1 MNKYSKI
8 RTAEELEFAI
18 HVVHTERMKLQEKY
32 VQDLGDFR
40 EGLKPGKLVGTALKT
55 VSPYLSWS
63 EIGLGLVRG
72 LKNAI
77 TPKNKKVS
85 ARDPERS
92 GREGLGE
99 TSPSN

>member
-1 MNKYSKI
+1 MKKYSKI
-8 RTAEELEFAI
+8 RTAQELEFAI
-18 HVVHTERMKLQEKY
+18 HTIQTERKTLQETL
-32 VQDLGDFR
+32 VQDLGNFR

-55 VSPYLSWS
+55 VSPYLSWT

-92 GREGLGE
+92 DREGLGE